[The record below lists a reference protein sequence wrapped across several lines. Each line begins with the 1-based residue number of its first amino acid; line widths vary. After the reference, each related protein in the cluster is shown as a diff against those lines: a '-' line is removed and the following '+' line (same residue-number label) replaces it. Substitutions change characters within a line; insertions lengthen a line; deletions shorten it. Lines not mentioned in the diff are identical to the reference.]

1 MQIEKNKPQ
10 LPQITVGSAE
20 VTAARLAF
28 FVPGF
33 AVSTW
38 APMIPMVKARLELGA
53 DVLGLLLL
61 CIGITAFIVMPFGA
75 LLGQK
80 WGCKKVLWLTCSL
93 MALDIVAL
101 SCLPNI
107 CSYAIA
113 LCLFG
118 ACMGTTEVMMNT
130 NAVIVEQLDGRR
142 LMSGMHAFWSIGCF
156 ASAGL
161 FALLASAGLG
171 VTLIA
176 AIHCAITFAVIGYF
190 GRHWLNYRSPGGEK
204 AFAIPHGI
212 VIVIG
217 ILACISFLVEGAIMD
232 WSGVLLTEAKH
243 VDMSLAGTGYAVF
256 SVAMLVMR
264 LIGDKAVQTLGEKAS
279 VICGSLLTAIGFA
292 LLVWVDNLYINGLSF
307 IIVGIGCSNIV
318 PVFYSILK
326 FQKAMPISAAVTAVT
341 SLGYSGVIMGP
352 AVLGF
357 VAHGLGINAV
367 FELLVILL
375 AIEAVIAKLVFS
387 KLQM

>member
-10 LPQITVGSAE
+10 LPAITVCSAE
-20 VTAARLAF
+20 VTAARMAF

-33 AVSTW
+33 IVSTW
-38 APMIPMVKARLELGA
+38 APLIPMVKARLELGA

-75 LLGQK
+75 MLGQRL
-80 WGCKKVLWLTCSL
+80 GCKKVLWLTCSV

-107 CSYAIA
+107 WSYAVA
-113 LCLFG
+113 LCIFG

-130 NAVIVEQLDGRR
+130 NAVVVEQLDGRR

-161 FALLASAGLG
+161 FALLASTGLDA
-171 VTLIA
+171 TIIA
-176 AIHCAITFAVIGYF
+176 IIHCIITFAIIGYF

-212 VIVIG
+212 VIIIG

-243 VDMSLAGTGYAVF
+243 IDMSLAGTGYAIF

-264 LIGDKAVQTLGEKAS
+264 LIGDKAVQTLGEKTA
-279 VICGSLLTAIGFA
+279 VIGGSLLTAVGFA
-292 LLVWVDNLYINGLSF
+292 MLVLVDNLYLNGLSF
-307 IIVGIGCSNIV
+307 IIIGIGCSNIV

-352 AVLGF
+352 ALLGF

-367 FELLVILL
+367 FELLLILL
-375 AIEAVIAKLVFS
+375 LIEAAIAKLVFNRL
-387 KLQM
+387 KM